1 MMEDRIT
8 SSIGNDKL
16 YKMGFTGCCI
26 GTLRKLTQ
34 KQVKELVEELDKI
47 RNNETSTPR
56 LDKNLQ

>member
-8 SSIGNDKL
+8 SIGNDKL

>member
-8 SSIGNDKL
+8 SSIGNDRL

>member
-56 LDKNLQ
+56 LD

>member
-56 LDKNLQ
+56 LDKTLQ

>member
-8 SSIGNDKL
+8 SSIGNDNL

>member
-1 MMEDRIT
+1 MIEDRIP

-16 YKMGFTGCCI
+16 YKMGFTGCWI

-56 LDKNLQ
+56 LDQNLQ

>member
-26 GTLRKLTQ
+26 GTLRKITQ

>member
-1 MMEDRIT
+1 MMMEA
-8 SSIGNDKL
+8 IGNDKL

-47 RNNETSTPR
+47 RNNNEEKDRKT
-56 LDKNLQ
+56 QV

>member
-8 SSIGNDKL
+8 SIGNDKL
-16 YKMGFTGCCI
+16 YKMVFTGCCI

>member
-1 MMEDRIT
+1 MDRIT
-8 SSIGNDKL
+8 SIGNDKL

-47 RNNETSTPR
+47 RNNNETEKDRKT
-56 LDKNLQ
+56 QV

>member
-1 MMEDRIT
+1 MMMEA
-8 SSIGNDKL
+8 IGNDKL

-34 KQVKELVEELDKI
+34 EQVKELVEELDKI